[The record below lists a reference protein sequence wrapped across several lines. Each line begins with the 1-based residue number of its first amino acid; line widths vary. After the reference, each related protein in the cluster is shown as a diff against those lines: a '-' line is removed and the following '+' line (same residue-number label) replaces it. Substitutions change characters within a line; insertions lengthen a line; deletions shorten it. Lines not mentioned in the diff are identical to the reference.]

1 MTLNLKKSL
10 HVFVLLGVLTGTALT
25 QDDAIKAEKIK
36 DIVIGQ
42 SMVIPSKAL
51 GVDFKIN
58 VRMPEGYDESREYYP
73 VLYSLGSGFLGVCG
87 LATYWTLPK
96 MVIINI
102 EGDEAG
108 RFHMLLYQEGGFSAD
123 STDEFLRFFLEE
135 LIPYVD
141 SHYRTLPYR
150 VAWASEIPCSAPFVY
165 AFMKRPDLINACIVN
180 EPDHQSGHLIQK
192 NIESWLNSRTYKNN
206 FLFLT
211 SSNDPE
217 GVVSHKVLT
226 EILKR
231 VSPEGLK
238 WEEHLWLEEE
248 HRTVHPRTLFNGLRA
263 VFSDL
268 EWNSIPE
275 VYLEKG
281 FQGFLDYQKILAAKY
296 GKNIGFPHLPLH
308 EFGTYQ
314 MRKENYDEAIAV
326 FEFLIKNNSI
336 FDGSYYILGTA
347 YEAAGHLQSAKK
359 AYIREYEIQVKRHP
373 ALEKTYKKMLDQIL
387 SRLRSKKLGRF
398 HNIVAARLNARHAAE
413 LNFKG
418 EGAPSVKAC

>member
-10 HVFVLLGVLTGTALT
+10 YVFVLLGVFTGTALT

-42 SMVIPSKAL
+42 SMVISSKAL
-51 GVDFKIN
+51 GVNFQIN
-58 VRMPEGYDESREYYP
+58 VRVPEGYDESMEYYP
-73 VLYSLGSGFLGVCG
+73 VLYSLGSGFLEVCG

-96 MVIINI
+96 MMVVNI

-108 RFHMLLYQEGGFSAD
+108 RFHMLLYQEGAFSAD
-123 STDEFLRFFLEE
+123 NADEFVRFFLEE

-141 SHYRTLPYR
+141 SHYRTLLYR
-150 VAWASEIPCSAPFVY
+150 VVWASEIPCSAPFVY

-180 EPDHQSGHLIQK
+180 EPDHQSGHFIQK
-192 NIESWLNSRTYKNN
+192 NIESWLNNRTYNNN

-211 SSNDPE
+211 SSNDPD
-217 GVVSHKVLT
+217 GVVSHKALT
-226 EILKR
+226 DILKR
-231 VSPEGLK
+231 VSPEGLE

-248 HRTVHPRTLFNGLRA
+248 HRTVNPRTLFNGLRA

-281 FQGFLDYQKILAAKY
+281 FQGFFDYQKILAAKY

-326 FEFLIKNNSI
+326 FEFLIENDSI

-359 AYIREYEIQVKRHP
+359 AYIKEYEIQMKRHP
-373 ALEKTYKKMLDQIL
+373 ALQKSYKTMLDKIL
-387 SRLRSKKLGRF
+387 SRLKHKDEVDSMISLWLG
-398 HNIVAARLNARHAAE
+398 
-413 LNFKG
+413 
-418 EGAPSVKAC
+418 

>member
-1 MTLNLKKSL
+1 MANYLKKLL
-10 HVFVLLGVLTGTALT
+10 HVFVLLGVLTGTAIT
-25 QDDAIKAEKIK
+25 QNDASKAEKIK

-42 SMVIPSKAL
+42 SMEIPSKAS
-51 GVDFKIN
+51 GVNFKIN
-58 VRMPEGYDESREYYP
+58 VRVPEGYAESTECYP

-96 MVIINI
+96 MIIINI

-108 RFHMLLYQEGGFSAD
+108 RFHMLLYQEEAFSAD
-123 STDEFLRFFLEE
+123 DADELIRFFLEE

-150 VAWASEIPCSAPFVY
+150 VVWASEIPCSAPFVY
-165 AFMKRPDLINACIVN
+165 AFMRRPDLINACIVN
-180 EPDHQSGHLIQK
+180 EPDHQSGRFIQK
-192 NIESWLNSRTYKNN
+192 NIESWLKDRRYNNN

-211 SSNDPE
+211 SSNDPD
-217 GVVSHKVLT
+217 GVVSHKALT
-226 EILKR
+226 DILKR

-248 HRTVHPRTLFNGLRA
+248 HRTVPPRTLFNGLRA

-296 GKNIGFPHLPLH
+296 GKNVGFPHLPLH
-308 EFGTYQ
+308 EFGSYQ
-314 MRKENYDEAIAV
+314 MRKENYSEAIAV
-326 FEFLIKNNSI
+326 FDFLIKNDSI

-347 YEAAGHLQSAKK
+347 YEAAGHLDSAKK
-359 AYIREYEIQVKRHP
+359 AYIKEYEIQVKKHP
-373 ALEKTYKKMLDQIL
+373 ALQKIYKAMLDQIL
-387 SRLRSKKLGRF
+387 SRLKHEDKVDSIISLLLGGMPGIVPNGLSKEKEHLQ
-398 HNIVAARLNARHAAE
+398 
-413 LNFKG
+413 
-418 EGAPSVKAC
+418 